1 MSNLKSWFD
10 KGMSSHTYISSMQV
24 NKDNLLKVYNEF
36 SVPAKDI
43 DSLKVLQ
50 TKGFKALI
58 LSADWCGDAM
68 VNVPIFLRLANEAL
82 IETRFLIRDENLELM
97 DQFLTNGTARSI
109 PIIIFLNENDEVIG
123 KWGPR
128 AELIQKEVDV
138 LKKDV
143 PAKDSPEYD
152 AAFKSFIKAMV
163 EQFINNK
170 DWWTIIK
177 TDLIESLTALE
188 KK

>member
-1 MSNLKSWFD
+1 MSNLKVWFD
-10 KGMSSHTYISSMQV
+10 KGLSSHKYISSMQV
-24 NKDNLLKVYNEF
+24 NKENLLKVYNEF
-36 SVPAKDI
+36 SVPAEDLEK
-43 DSLKVLQ
+43 LRTLQ
-50 TKGFKALI
+50 TKGMKAII

-68 VNVPIFLRLANEAL
+68 VNVPVFLRLANEAL

-109 PIIIFLNENDEVIG
+109 PIIIFLDENDNLIG

-128 AELIQKEVDV
+128 AEIIQKEVDV

-143 PAKDSPEYD
+143 PPKESPDYE
-152 AAFKSFIKAMV
+152 AAFKSFIKEMV
-163 EQFINNK
+163 QQFINNRE
-170 DWWTIIK
+170 WWTIIK
-177 TDLIESLTALE
+177 DDLIQSLSTLD